1 MISSPTDRE
10 KILRMIK
17 EISDSMTRI
26 ESERDLINET
36 IKDMS
41 DQFQLNK
48 KYIRRMAKVYHRQ
61 NFQQEKQE
69 HEEFET
75 LYEQVTTKG

>member
-75 LYEQVTTKG
+75 LYEQVTTRG

>member
-26 ESERDLINET
+26 ESERDLIKET
-36 IKDMS
+36 INDMS

-48 KYIRRMAKVYHRQ
+48 KYIRKMAKVYHKQ

-69 HEEFET
+69 TEEFET
-75 LYEQVTTKG
+75 LYEQVTTRG

>member
-10 KILRMIK
+10 KILRMVK

-26 ESERDLINET
+26 ESERDLIKET
-36 IKDMS
+36 INDMS

-48 KYIRRMAKVYHRQ
+48 KYIRKMAKVYHKQ

-69 HEEFET
+69 TEEFET
-75 LYEQVTTKG
+75 LYEQVTTRG

>member
-26 ESERDLINET
+26 ESERDLIKET
-36 IKDMS
+36 INDMS

-48 KYIRRMAKVYHRQ
+48 KYIRKMAKVYHKQ

-69 HEEFET
+69 TEEFET
-75 LYEQVTTKG
+75 LYEQVTSRG